1 VADGQ
6 SFGTG
11 AASFGGDGYVAT
23 SYHSNCPLPGGSPP
37 LGPETK
43 LTLLFQNNETFDA
56 SSIQIYHLDCP
67 GTAAQTF
74 TITSDKGGSVTSPSL
89 VNRNGL
95 GPTTVNLG
103 PTGFTGVTR
112 LYITPSSGTMGL
124 QVSGLTVANVAPG
137 DSTAPT
143 VGITRDNASPTNAAS
158 VAFSVDFSEAV
169 TNVDGADFV
178 ISTSGSASGSVQS
191 VTGSSPNFTVTVGN
205 VSGDGTLGLD
215 IASGTNIQDTAGNPL
230 NQTPTTDQVYTI
242 DNTGPSISDSNPAAN
257 AVNEGAANGAAVGL
271 TISTSEGTPSLT
283 NNAGGR
289 FALSGNNVVVANG
302 AALDAETSTSHQVTV
317 AAADSLGNPT
327 NQNFTINVNDLAPTF
342 SIAAASASKAEGNS
356 GTTAFTFTVTRG
368 TDTTGTGSVA
378 YAVSGSGAAA
388 ANGADFGGSLP
399 SGTQGFANGA
409 TSETLTIQVTGDTGF
424 EPDEGFTVTLSNPSD
439 GGSLG
444 TSSANG
450 TILNDDAASVDI
462 AVTKTDGQ
470 TAAIAGL
477 PLTYTIVVSNQG
489 PQTDPAVT
497 LTDSFPAGLTNVTFT
512 SVAVGGATGNSS
524 AGAGNLNETLSMPA
538 GSAVTYS
545 VTATVAPSFTGTLV
559 NTASAS
565 ASVNDPTPGNNSAT
579 DNDTVVTAPSLTLVI
594 ADASIGESGSTTATV
609 SRNGATTSPLAVVLS
624 SSDTSE
630 AVVPSQVTIPTG
642 QPSLPFTI
650 TGVDDSLVD
659 GTQGVTI
666 TATATNYIDGTDSLD
681 VTDENASL
689 SIAATAATKDEGNSG
704 TTSFRFTVTRAGHTD
719 AGSSATY
726 SITGPS
732 ADADDFGG
740 SLPSGNV
747 SFSASEISQVVDIAV
762 SGDTDAEPDET
773 FTVSLSAPVGAILGT
788 SSAQGTILNDDQ
800 LAISIADDT
809 DEEGQTLGFIVSID
823 GGGSADAP
831 ISFSYSTTTGTAGAD
846 DFTEVTDGAGQIDT
860 GQSSTLIQIATT
872 EDDVYESDETFSV
885 SLADIAGAAGGDTDA
900 IGTITDNDLLPMEV
914 GHGLFDSA
922 CANVDLNASYTTPVV
937 ILGPPSDFDLAP
949 VIARVCNAGVTG
961 FDARLQEWPSE
972 DGLHGVEQL
981 AFLVGEAGRY
991 VLGDGSTWELGT
1003 FNLGGDTPASV
1014 AFSSAF
1020 PGTPTLFL
1028 GLQTQADTTP
1038 AVVRASVLGNSGF
1051 TATLQEEE
1059 ASVAVHGQE
1068 QVGYLAVY
1076 PADAAGTLPIGAGL
1090 PYALVSP
1097 PLSLDEQ
1104 PVVIGKTDLR
1114 VQEETSKDAET
1125 DHAPETVNVLRLGAD
1140 GEDLLAQDV
1149 SLNDADTA
1157 ALRQLGWDQD
1167 QDGLAD
1173 AYESQVLGTDPAT
1186 PTGLVT
1192 GDDGNNVVTGTAGA
1206 DVLIPGR
1213 GQDRIT
1219 TGAGADRIVYTS
1231 REDAGDQILDFT
1243 PGQDLLVLG
1252 QLLDAAGYSGGDPI
1266 GDGYVQIIG
1275 SASVSVVR
1283 FDVDGSGP
1291 TPPFVVAILPGV
1303 PVATMR
1309 NPGNFAF

>member
-1 VADGQ
+1 MSRTTPNCSVQRRFLHRPLVAAVRGVLGLGALAPLALVVGSHASAGLPIRAVDPLPRPPSALVFIDPRVPDYARLLAGLRSDARALVLDPQRDGLAQIAEAVADLRGLEAIHLISHGAPGRLQLGTTELTEANLPEHPGALAIIRRSLAEDGDLLLYGCEVGRGEVGERFIGTLALATGADLGASDDRTGHAALGGDWALEVRTGDVDAEVPIDSVARRQWRGLLPFSGYINFSNVNNAGNYMGPASVNASFTVGAYILVADGL

-242 DNTGPSISDSNPAAN
+242 DKTGPSISDSNPAAN
-257 AVNEGAANGAAVGL
+257 AVNEGAANGTAVGL

-283 NNAGGR
+283 DNAGGR
-289 FALSGNNVVVANG
+289 FALSGNNLVVANG

-317 AAADSLGNPT
+317 AAADGLGNPT
-327 NQNFTINVNDLAPTF
+327 QQNFTITVNDLAPTF
-342 SIAAASASKAEGNS
+342 SIVAASASKAEGNS
-356 GTTAFTFTVTRG
+356 GATAFTFTVTRG
-368 TDTTGTGSVA
+368 TDTTGSGSVA
-378 YAVSGSGAAA
+378 YAVSGAAA

-399 SGTQGFANGA
+399 SGTQGFADGA
-409 TSETLTIQVTGDTGF
+409 TSETLSIQVTGDTAA
-424 EPDEGFTVTLSNPSD
+424 EADEGFTVTLSNPSD

-450 TILNDDAASVDI
+450 TILNDDLLPIEV
-462 AVTKTDGQ
+462 GQ
-470 TAAIAGL
+470 GL
-477 PLTYTIVVSNQG
+477 
-489 PQTDPAVT
+489 
-497 LTDSFPAGLTNVTFT
+497 
-512 SVAVGGATGNSS
+512 
-524 AGAGNLNETLSMPA
+524 
-538 GSAVTYS
+538 
-545 VTATVAPSFTGTLV
+545 FTGHC
-559 NTASAS
+559 
-565 ASVNDPTPGNNSAT
+565 
-579 DNDTVVTAPSLTLVI
+579 
-594 ADASIGESGSTTATV
+594 
-609 SRNGATTSPLAVVLS
+609 
-624 SSDTSE
+624 
-630 AVVPSQVTIPTG
+630 
-642 QPSLPFTI
+642 
-650 TGVDDSLVD
+650 
-659 GTQGVTI
+659 
-666 TATATNYIDGTDSLD
+666 
-681 VTDENASL
+681 
-689 SIAATAATKDEGNSG
+689 AA
-704 TTSFRFTVTRAGHTD
+704 
-719 AGSSATY
+719 
-726 SITGPS
+726 
-732 ADADDFGG
+732 
-740 SLPSGNV
+740 
-747 SFSASEISQVVDIAV
+747 
-762 SGDTDAEPDET
+762 
-773 FTVSLSAPVGAILGT
+773 
-788 SSAQGTILNDDQ
+788 
-800 LAISIADDT
+800 
-809 DEEGQTLGFIVSID
+809 
-823 GGGSADAP
+823 
-831 ISFSYSTTTGTAGAD
+831 
-846 DFTEVTDGAGQIDT
+846 
-860 GQSSTLIQIATT
+860 
-872 EDDVYESDETFSV
+872 
-885 SLADIAGAAGGDTDA
+885 
-900 IGTITDNDLLPMEV
+900 
-914 GHGLFDSA
+914 
-922 CANVDLNASYTTPVV
+922 VDLNASYTNPVV
-937 ILGPPSDFDLAP
+937 ILGPPTDFDLAP
-949 VIARVCNAGVTG
+949 AIARVCTAGATG

-1014 AFSSAF
+1014 DFSSAF
-1020 PGTPTLFL
+1020 PGTPALFL
-1028 GLQTQADTTP
+1028 GLQTQDDATP
-1038 AVVRASVLGNSGF
+1038 AVVRASGLGNSGF

-1076 PADAAGTLPIGAGL
+1076 PANAAGTLPIDTGL

-1140 GEDLLAQDV
+1140 GKDLLAQDV

-1157 ALRQLGWDQD
+1157 ALRQLGWDED

-1173 AYESQVLGTDPAT
+1173 AYESEVLGTDPAT

-1192 GDDGNNVVTGTAGA
+1192 GDDGNNIVTGTGGA

-1252 QLLDAAGYSGGDPI
+1252 QLLGAAGYSGADPI

-1309 NPGNFAF
+1309 DPGNFAF